1 MQFPQFS
8 SLLSLLMPGL
18 PLSDPNQM
26 KGMGGKPMA
35 MLGEGEFAQQLASQI
50 QGENQAITSSLNEAL
65 SETNAINADFFTET
79 LSESAAAI
87 EAAIVSEREG
97 ADKEVSLSLAALMA
111 GLIQPQAP
119 ASVPTIEVNPAIEQ
133 FSATSDQ
140 TPHLFKRP
148 EETIPTPLL
157 NSPLPIEDVSMAE
170 DLALGAHI
178 RGNISQELNLSSM
191 VRDNSPIK
199 PPLAFAETTVGMMPP
214 NIASLSKEQ
223 LTLKRGQAEFPLA
236 TEENSLVPSSIKP
249 EKVAVDVYANNN
261 NDPSLALNTSQVTKP
276 TTLTGSGEKTTKIN
290 IPINN
295 SEGSEAG
302 EGDIADTH
310 SGKSKENFLSD
321 KPSANVTSFFASLK
335 DPALKVPGA
344 ELLGNMAREEVVFEG
359 LSLEGE
365 NRTSGITMT
374 QEILQPTSSE
384 TGTMPRFSSPSHNSA
399 AYYTDVPLD
408 HVQFKIMKAI
418 EEGTRTIEL
427 QLHPEA
433 LGKIGVN
440 IEIHADG
447 TTHLQILAE
456 KADTLEL
463 LKRDA
468 TNLEQA
474 LQEAGL
480 KAEAGGLQFGLQ
492 EGNSGQQQQQ
502 QPKFLYPNSLSGT
515 DIALSYPIEEQQL
528 IQEYFG
534 EIKMND
540 RLDVRV

>member
-50 QGENQAITSSLNEAL
+50 QGENQAITSSLNETL
-65 SETNAINADFFTET
+65 SETNAINTDFFTET

-87 EAAIVSEREG
+87 EAAIASEREG
-97 ADKEVSLSLAALMA
+97 TNTEISLSLAALMT

-119 ASVPTIEVNPAIEQ
+119 ASIPPIEVNPTIEQ

-148 EETIPTPLL
+148 EETIPTSLL
-157 NSPLPIEDVSMAE
+157 DSPLPIEDVSMAE
-170 DLALGAHI
+170 DLALGTHI
-178 RGNISQELNLSSM
+178 RGNISQELNLPSM
-191 VRDNSPIK
+191 VRDDSPAK
-199 PPLAFAETTVGMMPP
+199 PPLAFAETTVEMMPP
-214 NIASLSKEQ
+214 DIASLSKEQ

-249 EKVAVDVYANNN
+249 EKVAVDVSAKNS

-276 TTLTGSGEKTTKIN
+276 ALTGLGEKVTKIN
-290 IPINN
+290 SPINN
-295 SEGSEAG
+295 NEGSEAG

-310 SGKSKENFLSD
+310 SGKSKENFSSD
-321 KPSANVTSFFASLK
+321 KPSANMTSFFASLK
-335 DPALKVPGA
+335 EPVLKISGD
-344 ELLGNMAREEVVFEG
+344 ELLGTMVREEVVFEG

-374 QEILQPTSSE
+374 QEILQPSSSE

-468 TNLEQA
+468 SNLEQA